1 MQVKKC
7 IALLLFTMCIKDA
20 RRILSWYMSGYTN
33 ISCKRDVLCVS
44 VDRGFRSKTK
54 MMVEK
59 WLNFTEKNRDKFH
72 FVHCFFFWR
81 CGPRRAM
88 ASSFTWFLDH
98 AQSRTI
104 THIHAQ
110 SRTFTHNHAPHLV
123 GSLWKLDQLVAET
136 STWQHTCTTVT
147 RERQPCYWRYSNPQS
162 QQACGLRPTP

>member
-33 ISCKRDVLCVS
+33 ISCKRDVLCIS

-110 SRTFTHNHAPHLV
+110 SRTTFGRIPLEAWSTRRRDLYLTTYLYNGH
-123 GSLWKLDQLVAET
+123 KRET
-136 STWQHTCTTVT
+136 TMLLAVFEPTIS
-147 RERQPCYWRYSNPQS
+147 
-162 QQACGLRPTP
+162 AGMRP